1 LEATDAALL
10 LDATTTVFVTPAPKE
25 IFSTRAFPTPG
36 GVELSKFDTFSP
48 VKDPLAPFY
57 APE

>member
-1 LEATDAALL
+1 LL

>member
-10 LDATTTVFVTPAPKE
+10 LDVMTTAFVTRAPKK
-25 IFSTRAFPTPG
+25 FSSPRAFPTLG

-48 VKDPLAPFY
+48 VKDLLAPFY